1 LKNVL
6 IISPYFP
13 PVNGADMHRVRM
25 CLSYFNENGWE
36 AEVVAVEPQ
45 YTDLPQDEL
54 LLKSIPANTKVHY
67 VKAWD
72 KNRTSKLG
80 LGSLAIR
87 SMWYYRQAVNR
98 LLNSGKFDMVYFSTT
113 QFPLCVLGRYWKR
126 RFGIPYVIDMQ
137 DPWHSEYYQD
147 KPKAQ
152 QPSKYWLSY
161 RLNKYLEP
169 VALKTVGGLISVSD
183 DYIQGLKTRY
193 PELDN
198 VPSAVITFAA
208 FKRDLEIAVENA
220 TRFEPLLKSGFKN
233 IVYVGRGG
241 MDLYNAIKPLFD
253 SVKKGLTNAPAL
265 FNNLK
270 LYFIGTSYAPNE
282 CGEQTIM
289 PLAKAC
295 GVENHV
301 IEITDRIGYYHTLFT
316 LQQADALFIPGSDDP
331 AYTASKIFP
340 YLLTNKLLLCCFN
353 SGSSVIEILKEYG
366 ASYSYTY
373 DTTKDINDK
382 IYSFIV
388 NLLTA
393 EQRAQV
399 YNEITEEKY
408 SARNMTK
415 RQCELFDQVLHG
427 KN

>member
-1 LKNVL
+1 LKKVL

-25 CLSYFNENGWE
+25 SLPYFNENGWE
-36 AEVVAVEPQ
+36 AEVVAVEPR
-45 YTDLPQDEL
+45 YTDLPQDKL
-54 LLKSIPANTKVHY
+54 LLKSIPANTKIHY
-67 VKAWD
+67 VKASD
-72 KNRTSKLG
+72 KNLTSKLG

-98 LLNSGKFDMVYFSTT
+98 LLNGGKFDLVYFSTT
-113 QFPLCVLGRYWKR
+113 QFPLCILGRYWKKK
-126 RFGIPYVIDMQ
+126 FGIPYVIDMQ

-152 QPSKYWLSY
+152 QPRKYWFSY

-169 VALKTVGGLISVSD
+169 VALKTVSGLISVSD
-183 DYIQGLKTRY
+183 NYVQELKTRY
-193 PELDN
+193 PEIDN

-208 FKRDLEIAVENA
+208 FKRDMEIAIENA
-220 TRFEPLLKSGFKN
+220 TQFEPLLKHEFKN

-241 MDLYNAIKPLFD
+241 IDMYNAIKPLFN
-253 SVKKGLTNAPAL
+253 SLNKGLTSAPAL
-265 FNNLK
+265 FNKLK
-270 LYFIGTSYAPNE
+270 LYFIGTSYAPNGY
-282 CGEQTIM
+282 GEQTIM

-301 IEITDRIGYYHTLFT
+301 IEITDRIGYYHTLST

-340 YLLTNKLLLCCFN
+340 YLLTGRPLLCCFN
-353 SGSSVIEILKEYG
+353 SGSSAIEILNEYG
-366 ASYSYTY
+366 ATDSYPY

-382 IYSFIV
+382 IYDFV
-388 NLLTA
+388 MKLLTD
-393 EQRAQV
+393 ELRPQV
-399 YNEITEEKY
+399 YNKVAEEKY
-408 SARNMTK
+408 SAQNMTK
-415 RQCELFDQVLHG
+415 RQCELFDQALHG